1 MYTTKRKI
9 SHESRP
15 ASPYTTTRT
24 TTNSNS
30 NKDNKIGDEL
40 LPLHGDPCLRSAGG
54 AGVAAATGDA
64 DGHLQKAG
72 KKLLNPINTP
82 AAGVKPDPGTRAVN
96 PKKVSNT
103 AFSALPLFAHCSSP
117 TGANGQGFPAA
128 AASAGWRGAGEST
141 KKGKNDIFHAPVRY
155 VRPTPKERRERIY
168 AYYAAKKLI
177 REAEANSTPSP
188 SEFPTPFSSHEANTR
203 VAAPDG
209 TPSASDTGARDYIN
223 EHVEPQKDGENEVS
237 EPLRKENLPHS
248 DSVNAEERL
257 LEQLRYLVD
266 RYEKLYNRET
276 FDCSKRVFPV
286 PALSQLVHTEDSEE
300 QQQQQGQQQGKEGR
314 PDSPTE
320 EYAFRSKESSMA
332 PGCDDWG
339 RRFELTLSAPH
350 WQGLSGLDE
359 SFPLYETDPSII
371 HQSNGEHV
379 GDALRDTLA
388 FEQERRTQGVRR
400 HLMKALLSFDLVSQQ
415 SRRGRDDGRTSTCRT
430 AGFQNYPFEDLTG
443 VCETLL
449 DTPVDA
455 APHSHVRQLLKWL
468 AEEPTVQKCAE
479 ATGRLVTY
487 VLMRSLPV
495 ELYEGD
501 PEDYR
506 TLRQRSRKAEA
517 MSCSKTREACS
528 VGDWRKRDSPTQLTQ
543 TAPQLTEL
551 RHVTEVKS
559 DNNKTL
565 TAFNEETKVDNR
577 YFLHQDSM
585 SLTQALQSV
594 ALQKGIWLSSTVPM
608 MQRPPLHAC
617 GLPLR
622 VARGIALWQR
632 PPSGSKDSTLQ
643 GSQGLMNGNAN
654 TVETFKSGKNS
665 RVNSPEE
672 ADDWRPKTLAPLL
685 IIAFGGYGVAPF
697 STCGSPLST
706 PKGMTGE
713 VDFSF
718 ASEQQHASDG
728 ANNTILSAMNN
739 FMHPEP
745 ALLPLQS
752 VMRVIY
758 GSVRLNRLISMDEIA
773 DVFPPVILELLMDVV
788 KSFRDIFQSILNM
801 SFEPASSR
809 SFFLHTYRETL
820 LSWATI
826 VVCEAAMGHAAERAG
841 LGPLKVPWTSGVM
854 PGKFT
859 EEQLEKIAFS
869 GLVERTLPSMTQWE
883 YDEQLFIHT
892 IDTLRSVVI
901 ETIGRVKGELYF
913 FMTGV
918 DSRKAV
924 LEQHRE
930 RLRRFRAREQAIIA
944 EAEERLQASLPGG
957 NVGVTRPTSAVQS
970 MSQGEGDRPQS
981 PSRIHSPYR
990 AGRSSSRSCSRHEQS
1005 RHFPFRRRPDNCKR
1019 SFFSNAGNDS
1029 CQRTGEFSSRLPSN
1043 LMPRQPGS
1051 KLHAGKRHMHEDGAV
1066 AENTFSS
1073 LQSTLKH
1080 SPEWGDNTALE
1091 SQFIDGS
1098 AGPPL
1103 SLRKELVPLKSFSL
1117 SSTISALFKKS
1128 TASCK
1133 ASQGQRQP
1141 SPGSFLFRTV
1151 SSGTQSIRSMGR
1163 QNVSELAE
1171 KLTVRNVRRE
1181 LVSLKIRTRQST
1193 VVARESVEGEAL
1205 CSQLSPQTKMAST
1218 QATGNCGLSDTCKYG
1233 LVSAAGGFGMTVTTP
1248 SSFFRSSLTAPNPL
1262 DGTRS
1267 KPTSDET
1274 TLASVVGA
1282 KQAASVA
1289 RIRRTCENTA
1299 QFYLH
1304 FNNMINA
1311 DGSGRCTGA
1320 ESQWYATG
1328 SMGFYE
1334 RRAVATIKRSRQ
1346 VAGFDLH
1353 HLSPITALE
1362 RCVQWPSSR
1371 GAPSHTG
1378 RQEEGEEEEQR
1389 EEKGG
1394 GGGGGG
1400 QPSPSAQTLRAKAC
1414 QKKGWWT
1421 LKPKELHLG
1430 EKMVPWTL

>member
-1 MYTTKRKI
+1 
-9 SHESRP
+9 
-15 ASPYTTTRT
+15 
-24 TTNSNS
+24 
-30 NKDNKIGDEL
+30 
-40 LPLHGDPCLRSAGG
+40 
-54 AGVAAATGDA
+54 
-64 DGHLQKAG
+64 
-72 KKLLNPINTP
+72 
-82 AAGVKPDPGTRAVN
+82 
-96 PKKVSNT
+96 
-103 AFSALPLFAHCSSP
+103 
-117 TGANGQGFPAA
+117 
-128 AASAGWRGAGEST
+128 
-141 KKGKNDIFHAPVRY
+141 
-155 VRPTPKERRERIY
+155 
-168 AYYAAKKLI
+168 
-177 REAEANSTPSP
+177 
-188 SEFPTPFSSHEANTR
+188 
-203 VAAPDG
+203 
-209 TPSASDTGARDYIN
+209 
-223 EHVEPQKDGENEVS
+223 
-237 EPLRKENLPHS
+237 
-248 DSVNAEERL
+248 
-257 LEQLRYLVD
+257 
-266 RYEKLYNRET
+266 
-276 FDCSKRVFPV
+276 
-286 PALSQLVHTEDSEE
+286 
-300 QQQQQGQQQGKEGR
+300 
-314 PDSPTE
+314 
-320 EYAFRSKESSMA
+320 
-332 PGCDDWG
+332 
-339 RRFELTLSAPH
+339 
-350 WQGLSGLDE
+350 
-359 SFPLYETDPSII
+359 
-371 HQSNGEHV
+371 
-379 GDALRDTLA
+379 
-388 FEQERRTQGVRR
+388 
-400 HLMKALLSFDLVSQQ
+400 
-415 SRRGRDDGRTSTCRT
+415 
-430 AGFQNYPFEDLTG
+430 
-443 VCETLL
+443 
-449 DTPVDA
+449 
-455 APHSHVRQLLKWL
+455 
-468 AEEPTVQKCAE
+468 
-479 ATGRLVTY
+479 
-487 VLMRSLPV
+487 
-495 ELYEGD
+495 
-501 PEDYR
+501 
-506 TLRQRSRKAEA
+506 
-517 MSCSKTREACS
+517 
-528 VGDWRKRDSPTQLTQ
+528 
-543 TAPQLTEL
+543 
-551 RHVTEVKS
+551 
-559 DNNKTL
+559 
-565 TAFNEETKVDNR
+565 
-577 YFLHQDSM
+577 
-585 SLTQALQSV
+585 
-594 ALQKGIWLSSTVPM
+594 
-608 MQRPPLHAC
+608 
-617 GLPLR
+617 
-622 VARGIALWQR
+622 
-632 PPSGSKDSTLQ
+632 
-643 GSQGLMNGNAN
+643 
-654 TVETFKSGKNS
+654 
-665 RVNSPEE
+665 
-672 ADDWRPKTLAPLL
+672 
-685 IIAFGGYGVAPF
+685 
-697 STCGSPLST
+697 
-706 PKGMTGE
+706 
-713 VDFSF
+713 
-718 ASEQQHASDG
+718 
-728 ANNTILSAMNN
+728 
-739 FMHPEP
+739 
-745 ALLPLQS
+745 
-752 VMRVIY
+752 
-758 GSVRLNRLISMDEIA
+758 
-773 DVFPPVILELLMDVV
+773 
-788 KSFRDIFQSILNM
+788 
-801 SFEPASSR
+801 
-809 SFFLHTYRETL
+809 
-820 LSWATI
+820 
-826 VVCEAAMGHAAERAG
+826 
-841 LGPLKVPWTSGVM
+841 
-854 PGKFT
+854 
-859 EEQLEKIAFS
+859 EKIAFS

-1378 RQEEGEEEEQR
+1378 RQEEGGGGGTTRRKREEEE
-1389 EEKGG
+1389 EEEDSRHRRHKLCEQKRAKKKGG
-1394 GGGGGG
+1394 GPSNQRSCIWGRKWCHGRCSAALAFLFFFFPFFFFFLLCLSVCVLFIYLFFLLVCFSAEFKATVSKHHPCIFPLFSLPARLPPSSVGEISLATRNEGALRSCYFFFFFLLCRIWRAGGNVPRRKQQQEEKKKNQKEDGTGKAG
-1400 QPSPSAQTLRAKAC
+1400 DKMKKEKSNKKKKKKKNENNNNNQKQDDCMKMGNHFLTFFFFLLPLLSILCLLDFLFSLLRHVYKYINKYKYKYIRICVFLCFFFSFFLVCFTFNVHLRPIYTGTLR
-1414 QKKGWWT
+1414 GNS
-1421 LKPKELHLG
+1421 L
-1430 EKMVPWTL
+1430 VPAFGCIFTFM

>member
-788 KSFRDIFQSILNM
+788 KSF
-801 SFEPASSR
+801 
-809 SFFLHTYRETL
+809 
-820 LSWATI
+820 
-826 VVCEAAMGHAAERAG
+826 
-841 LGPLKVPWTSGVM
+841 
-854 PGKFT
+854 
-859 EEQLEKIAFS
+859 
-869 GLVERTLPSMTQWE
+869 
-883 YDEQLFIHT
+883 
-892 IDTLRSVVI
+892 
-901 ETIGRVKGELYF
+901 
-913 FMTGV
+913 
-918 DSRKAV
+918 
-924 LEQHRE
+924 
-930 RLRRFRAREQAIIA
+930 
-944 EAEERLQASLPGG
+944 
-957 NVGVTRPTSAVQS
+957 
-970 MSQGEGDRPQS
+970 
-981 PSRIHSPYR
+981 
-990 AGRSSSRSCSRHEQS
+990 
-1005 RHFPFRRRPDNCKR
+1005 
-1019 SFFSNAGNDS
+1019 
-1029 CQRTGEFSSRLPSN
+1029 
-1043 LMPRQPGS
+1043 
-1051 KLHAGKRHMHEDGAV
+1051 
-1066 AENTFSS
+1066 
-1073 LQSTLKH
+1073 
-1080 SPEWGDNTALE
+1080 
-1091 SQFIDGS
+1091 
-1098 AGPPL
+1098 
-1103 SLRKELVPLKSFSL
+1103 
-1117 SSTISALFKKS
+1117 
-1128 TASCK
+1128 
-1133 ASQGQRQP
+1133 
-1141 SPGSFLFRTV
+1141 
-1151 SSGTQSIRSMGR
+1151 
-1163 QNVSELAE
+1163 
-1171 KLTVRNVRRE
+1171 
-1181 LVSLKIRTRQST
+1181 
-1193 VVARESVEGEAL
+1193 
-1205 CSQLSPQTKMAST
+1205 
-1218 QATGNCGLSDTCKYG
+1218 
-1233 LVSAAGGFGMTVTTP
+1233 
-1248 SSFFRSSLTAPNPL
+1248 
-1262 DGTRS
+1262 
-1267 KPTSDET
+1267 
-1274 TLASVVGA
+1274 
-1282 KQAASVA
+1282 
-1289 RIRRTCENTA
+1289 
-1299 QFYLH
+1299 
-1304 FNNMINA
+1304 
-1311 DGSGRCTGA
+1311 
-1320 ESQWYATG
+1320 
-1328 SMGFYE
+1328 
-1334 RRAVATIKRSRQ
+1334 
-1346 VAGFDLH
+1346 
-1353 HLSPITALE
+1353 
-1362 RCVQWPSSR
+1362 
-1371 GAPSHTG
+1371 
-1378 RQEEGEEEEQR
+1378 
-1389 EEKGG
+1389 
-1394 GGGGGG
+1394 
-1400 QPSPSAQTLRAKAC
+1400 
-1414 QKKGWWT
+1414 
-1421 LKPKELHLG
+1421 
-1430 EKMVPWTL
+1430 